1 MSDYNVTAEQSTKFV
16 IKQLYVVAPDG
27 SKYDLSDVYQE
38 LNLFDN
44 LFMPCVSGNIQVTD
58 AVDFGGKLQLF
69 KGNRKLKIIIDKS
82 LEYVPGL
89 RYEKEF
95 IIYKH
100 TNLKNLNMSSKTYTL
115 HFVSEEFLLSMQKKV
130 SQNYVG
136 KYSDI
141 AATILEDELKVPASA
156 PRNGLG
162 GMGTIYPSDGPQN
175 IIIPALTPFDAI
187 NWVTKRTVSTYS
199 NDGGDPDY
207 VFFETAQEGYSFAP
221 LRYFMD
227 LPSSFSINF
236 NPKNLTDNLAQEFT
250 GARDMKVLSNFSLID
265 TVKDGVYAGKFVGFD
280 TLTKTFKITSV
291 KTVFEKGSKQNN
303 LADGLNKEKKKYS
316 DMDDSRVV
324 VYPFATP
331 RLTDSYIQENSAEEV
346 NFADN
351 TQDYIFQRKA
361 IFSNLMQR
369 RLQLMMPGNF
379 ALFSG
384 STVDVTVPKYAIDDG
399 RGTRDTSL
407 SGKYIIT
414 GTRHVI
420 RADKHE
426 TLIEVATDNIEN

>member
-1 MSDYNVTAEQSTKFV
+1 MD
-16 IKQLYVVAPDG
+16 
-27 SKYDLSDVYQE
+27 
-38 LNLFDN
+38 
-44 LFMPCVSGNIQVTD
+44 
-58 AVDFGGKLQLF
+58 
-69 KGNRKLKIIIDKS
+69 
-82 LEYVPGL
+82 
-89 RYEKEF
+89 
-95 IIYKH
+95 
-100 TNLKNLNMSSKTYTL
+100 
-115 HFVSEEFLLSMQKKV
+115 
-130 SQNYVG
+130 
-136 KYSDI
+136 
-141 AATILEDELKVPASA
+141 
-156 PRNGLG
+156 
-162 GMGTIYPSDGPQN
+162 
-175 IIIPALTPFDAI
+175 
-187 NWVTKRTVSTYS
+187 RT
-199 NDGGDPDY
+199 
-207 VFFETAQEGYSFAP
+207 
-221 LRYFMD
+221 
-227 LPSSFSINF
+227 SSFSINF
-236 NPKNLTDNLAQEFT
+236 NPKNLSDNLAQEFT

-291 KTVFEKGSKQNN
+291 KTVFEKDNKQNN
-303 LADGLNKEKKKYS
+303 LADGLNKERKKYS

-324 VYPFATP
+324 IYPFATP
-331 RLTDSYIQENSAEEV
+331 RLTASYIQENSAEEV